1 MSTLGNLG
9 YLTQLL
15 AAMRQDQTASTTPPT
30 NGDIEAANL
39 QPYDADLSAIASLT
53 GTSGLLRKSGLN
65 TWVLDNSNYLTTITS
80 SDVTTALGYTP
91 VTNART
97 LTINGVT
104 YDLTANRSWTIAGG
118 VTSFNTRTGA
128 ITLLSTDITS
138 TLGYTPYNAA
148 NPAGYIS
155 SYTETDPTVGS
166 HIKAITTTNISNW
179 NTAYG
184 WGNHASAGYL
194 TGITSGQVTTAL
206 GYTPENAANK
216 GVANGYASLDG
227 SGLIPSTQLPSYVDD
242 VLEYTNLASFPAT
255 GTTGKIYIDL
265 ATNKVYR
272 WSGTVYIEVSPTVGT
287 IWGGITGTLA
297 NQTDLQTALDA
308 KVPTSRTLTIN
319 GTAFDLSANRSWTIN
334 SMVYPAAGIAVS
346 TGTAWGTSITDNSTN
361 WNTAYTNR
369 ITSLTVTGSSG
380 SATLVSNVL
389 NIPTYTLA
397 GLGGQASST
406 NLTSLSGLSYV
417 SASFVKMTAVGTF
430 TLDTNTYYLSSNP
443 SNYIALTA
451 LSSTAT
457 GLTYTNTTGVF
468 SLTSG
473 YSIPTT
479 ASQTNWD
486 SAFTERRQ
494 WDGGSTNLVAATGRT
509 SLGATTVG
517 ANLFTLVNPTAITF
531 IRINADNTVSI
542 LDAATFR
549 TAIGAGTS
557 STTGTVTSVSGTGTV
572 SGLSLS
578 GTVTTTGNITLG
590 GTLAVTASNFS
601 SQTANTFLAAPNG
614 AAGVPTFR
622 TIVAADI
629 PTLNQ
634 NTSGSAGSVAN
645 SLILKADTGTT
656 EGTDLYTYNGSAA
669 KTLNIVAG
677 SNITITKVAGQWTIA
692 AAAGATGTVSS
703 VSGTGTV
710 SGLTLTGTVTTTGS
724 LTLGGTLAVT
734 ASNFASQTANTFL
747 AAPNGTAG
755 TPTFRAIVAADVPTL
770 NQNTTGTAATITGV
784 YGGTITSSQITTGL
798 GFTPYNST
806 NPSGY
811 ITSSG
816 SISGSAGSAPALTAS
831 GGLTTQYGSGI
842 VGYSYALTNPQT
854 GLFTAVDNS
863 NSILTV
869 NRHPG
874 DYYSQLGFSSN
885 GNLYYRSF
893 SATAINTSAAWRTIW
908 DSGTLTNLNQLTN
921 GPGYL
926 TGITSGQVTTALG
939 YTPYNSTNP
948 NGYIT
953 SSADISGYSA
963 RLISSDVRTISPSS
977 HSTYRATF
985 GFTSWANNNTSPYAD
1000 YFHLR
1005 SYSDSSGGSDNLI
1018 MFRKDALGIR
1028 IWQQTYGSATAYA
1041 TYKDVAWTDGTNASG
1056 TWGISISGNAATS
1069 TTATTA
1075 TTATNW
1081 GSYGAVPN
1089 AGTSFGNANT
1099 IGRSDGNG
1107 YTFFNYI
1114 NSNTANSENPA
1125 VSQVIVT
1132 SGVDN
1137 YYRKSS
1143 ISSFTGYVQSNAS
1156 GTWGISI
1163 SGNAA
1168 TASSATTATTANTA
1182 SNLSNFTNQSGA
1194 RYTTDFNSILTTGFF
1209 NAEATP
1215 TNSPGGS
1222 YGQLIVAKG
1231 IDTGFQIYGGYVNDA
1246 LYFRGWHSSGTFTS
1260 WRTVLHNGNYTSYSP
1275 SLTGSGASG
1284 TWGINVTGT
1293 AGSETLATV
1302 TSRGAT
1308 TNSDITVAGYL
1319 TVNGAGT
1326 SSSIYMKDSDEGN
1339 REIHCNSNR
1348 IGFLTQAGAWGAYC
1362 DDSGNWAAANFSG
1375 SSSGTNTGDQ
1385 TNISGNAATA
1395 SSVAWSGITS
1405 KPTTLGGYGITDAIS
1420 TSSGTISGT
1429 LVVQGGGANG
1439 VTVGLY
1445 ARDVTA
1451 ARTTNTGVIYFG
1463 SDGNH
1468 YVYFDGTNYAMPSGN
1483 LYVNAGLVLTTGNY
1497 TSYAP
1502 STTGSGASGTWG
1514 INVTGTA
1521 GSAPNGSNANG
1532 AYNVSPGEGNGV
1544 YFWSDS
1550 TNYTIKMGYTAGTY
1564 QYGPVT
1570 DYSMRFTMG
1579 AGTGRGFTWGYA
1591 GAAPTMG
1598 LNANSGNLQIAGT
1611 FTEASS
1617 IRYKEDIQDLTY
1629 SVEDVLKL
1637 RGVTYKKKGT
1647 SHTEIGVIAEEVNDI
1662 IPEVVAKNSDGSVE
1676 SVSYGRLTAVL
1687 IEAIKE
1693 QQKQIDELK
1702 NLLHK

>member
-1 MSTLGNLG
+1 MSTTGQTG

-15 AAMRQDQTASTTPPT
+15 AAMRLSQTGTATAPT
-30 NGDIEAANL
+30 DAELEAVNIQAFDGDL
-39 QPYDADLSAIASLT
+39 KAIAALT
-53 GTSGLLRKSGLN
+53 GTTGFLKKTGLN
-65 TWVLDNSNYLTTITS
+65 TWVLDTTGYLTSITS
-80 SDVTTALGYTP
+80 SQVTTALGYTP
-91 VTNART
+91 VTDART
-97 LTINGVT
+97 LTINGVS

-138 TLGYTPYNAA
+138 TLGYTPYNAT

-184 WGNHASAGYL
+184 WGNHSSAGYL

-206 GYTPENAANK
+206 GYTPENATNK

-227 SGLIPSTQLPSYVDD
+227 SGLVPSTQLPSYVDD

-308 KVPTSRTLTIN
+308 KVPTSRTITIN

-346 TGTAWGTSITDNSTN
+346 TGTAWAASITDNSGN

-369 ITSLTVTGSSG
+369 ISSLTVTGSSG

-417 SASFVKMTAVGTF
+417 SASFVKMTAAGTF

-443 SNYIALTA
+443 SSYIALTA

-468 SLTSG
+468 SLTTG

-486 SAFTERRQ
+486 TAYTNRITSLTTTGSSGSATLTTNTLNIPTYTLAGL
-494 WDGGSTNLVAATGRT
+494 GGQASSTNLT
-509 SLGATTVG
+509 SLSGLTFVSTSFVKM
-517 ANLFTLVNPTAITF
+517 TA
-531 IRINADNTVSI
+531 
-542 LDAATFR
+542 
-549 TAIGAGTS
+549 AGTFALDTNAYYLS
-557 STTGTVTSVSGTGTV
+557 SNPSGYTSNTGTVTSVSGTGTV

-634 NTSGSAGSVAN
+634 STTGSAGSVAN

-677 SNITITKVAGQWTIA
+677 SNITISKAAGQWTIA

-703 VSGTGTV
+703 VSVTTANGISGTVATSTTTPAITLTLGAITPTSVNSVVISGSTTPTLAVTGTSSISGSNTGDNAVNSLYSGLVSNATHTGDATGATALTVVGLRGVALPTLGVSAGLLKYTGTGTNTWVFDTTAYGTGSVTSVSGTGTV
-710 SGLTLTGTVTTTGS
+710 SGLTLTGTVTTNGS
-724 LTLGGTLAVT
+724 LTLGGTLSVL

-747 AAPNGTAG
+747 AAPNGAAG
-755 TPTFRAIVAADVPTL
+755 TPTFRTIVAADIPTL
-770 NQNTTGTAATITGV
+770 NQNTTGTASTITGV
-784 YGGTITSSQITTGL
+784 YSGTITSSQITTGL

-811 ITSSG
+811 ITASSD
-816 SISGSAGSAPALTAS
+816 ITGSAAKL
-831 GGLTTQYGSGI
+831 
-842 VGYSYALTNPQT
+842 
-854 GLFTAVDNS
+854 
-863 NSILTV
+863 
-869 NRHPG
+869 
-874 DYYSQLGFSSN
+874 
-885 GNLYYRSF
+885 
-893 SATAINTSAAWRTIW
+893 TSADLRTI
-908 DSGTLTNLNQLTN
+908 
-921 GPGYL
+921 
-926 TGITSGQVTTALG
+926 A
-939 YTPYNSTNP
+939 P
-948 NGYIT
+948 NN
-953 SSADISGYSA
+953 
-963 RLISSDVRTISPSS
+963 
-977 HSTYRATF
+977 HSTARATF

-1000 YFHLR
+1000 YIHLR
-1005 SYSDSSGGSDNLI
+1005 SYIDSSGGSDNLI

-1056 TWGISISGNAATS
+1056 TWGISISGNAATATS
-1069 TTATTA
+1069 ATSAGNATTA
-1075 TTATNW
+1075 GGFTPSQTSGTANRIVVADANGYIVNNYFYASGGGSERNASGMGYFAGHNTSDYYYRSYTAAAAAALLSGQTMNINGSSTSCTGNAATVTNGIYTTNYTTYTLQRKGNQGAVDLNSSSYYNGTQALGFDVATNKPG
-1081 GSYGAVPN
+1081 GSYGVMLNIQERP
-1089 AGTSFGNANT
+1089 
-1099 IGRSDGNG
+1099 D
-1107 YTFFNYI
+1107 
-1114 NSNTANSENPA
+1114 
-1125 VSQVIVT
+1125 T
-1132 SGVDN
+1132 SGQLVID
-1137 YYRKSS
+1137 YSTGDL
-1143 ISSFTGYVQSNAS
+1143 FTRGVYTPTPTFSAWRTILHSGNWNTYAPGLTGGGAS

-1168 TASSATTATTANTA
+1168 TATSATTATTAGSLTSMNI
-1182 SNLSNFTNQSGA
+1182 SQFTNNSGYITGITSA
-1194 RYTTDFNSILTTGFF
+1194 NVTTALGYTPYNSTNPSGYITSSGSITGSSGSVTGLTLTSSANGINPDSVTQNQIGYNTSVSLFGQTD
-1209 NAEATP
+1209 
-1215 TNSPGGS
+1215 GGLYS
-1222 YGQLIVAKG
+1222 SAYSSSWIH
-1231 IDTGFQIYGGYVNDA
+1231 QIYGD
-1246 LYFRGWHSSGTFTS
+1246 FRTGQIAIRGKNNGTWQS
-1260 WRTVLHNGNYTSYSP
+1260 WRTVL
-1275 SLTGSGASG
+1275 
-1284 TWGINVTGT
+1284 
-1293 AGSETLATV
+1293 
-1302 TSRGAT
+1302 
-1308 TNSDITVAGYL
+1308 D
-1319 TVNGAGT
+1319 
-1326 SSSIYMKDSDEGN
+1326 SS
-1339 REIHCNSNR
+1339 
-1348 IGFLTQAGAWGAYC
+1348 
-1362 DDSGNWAAANFSG
+1362 
-1375 SSSGTNTGDQ
+1375 
-1385 TNISGNAATA
+1385 
-1395 SSVAWSGITS
+1395 
-1405 KPTTLGGYGITDAIS
+1405 
-1420 TSSGTISGT
+1420 
-1429 LVVQGGGANG
+1429 
-1439 VTVGLY
+1439 
-1445 ARDVTA
+1445 
-1451 ARTTNTGVIYFG
+1451 
-1463 SDGNH
+1463 
-1468 YVYFDGTNYAMPSGN
+1468 
-1483 LYVNAGLVLTTGNY
+1483 NY

-1514 INVTGTA
+1514 ISITGNANYATTA

-1647 SHTEIGVIAEEVNDI
+1647 SHTEIGVIAEEVNAI
-1662 IPEVVAKNSDGSVE
+1662 IPEVVAKNLDGSVE

-1702 NLLHK
+1702 NLLNK